1 MLFDNLTKMLAY
13 ERSDLPFI
21 RSREDWSIIV
31 AIGLAAEQ
39 ATPIGFK
46 QLVLQKV
53 ASPST
58 LTRSLNRLIAANV
71 IRRDLPPH
79 DGRLVTYMLTKP
91 TLAAFQ
97 RYHRLLKG
105 LRW

>member
-13 ERSDLPFI
+13 ERNDFHFI
-21 RSREDWSIIV
+21 RSREDWNIV
-31 AIGLAAEQ
+31 LAIGHAAEQ
-39 ATPIGFK
+39 STPIGFK

-58 LTRSLNRLIAANV
+58 LTRSLNRLIAANA
-71 IRRDLPPH
+71 IGRHLPPH
-79 DGRLVTYMLTKP
+79 DGRLVTYVLTKP
-91 TLAAFQ
+91 TLAAFR